1 MEHDEPDMTR
11 GLKWKFWWLCAA
23 WLTVMPATTAL
34 APAAEVLPGP
44 VPARLVRV
52 VDGDTVVVRARIWLG
67 QEVEIYVRLA
77 GIDAPELR
85 GKCAF
90 ERALAVRARDFVAAR
105 LQGGQVRLSQ
115 IQYGK
120 YAGRVVARVHAPG
133 GADLSAALL
142 NAGLA
147 HPYRRQVD
155 HRRRHGQSRSDPPD
169 AGRSGQGGGIPPESA
184 GAE

>member
-1 MEHDEPDMTR
+1 MGAGKRRRVRSRRAWRMEHDEPDMTG
-11 GLKWKFWWLCAA
+11 GLKRNVWWLCAA
-23 WLTVMPATTAL
+23 WLAVTPANVAH

-67 QEVEIYVRLA
+67 QEVEIHVRLA

-90 ERALAVRARDFVAAR
+90 ERDLAVRARDFVVAR
-105 LQGGQVRLSQ
+105 LNGGQVRLSH

-120 YAGRVVARVHAPG
+120 YAGRVVARVHAPD

-142 NAGLA
+142 QAGLA
-147 HPYRRQVD
+147 HPYKGRKRR
-155 HRRRHGQSRSDPPD
+155 PWC
-169 AGRSGQGGGIPPESA
+169 GREEARG
-184 GAE
+184 